1 LNVKNLK
8 VLKNIKHNDEIFELV
23 VENKNQSIKSGQFY
37 GLKLND
43 KSKILRRPIS
53 VNKYDENQI
62 SFLIRDTKE
71 GISELVNLKE
81 NDEINVMGPLGNGFD
96 ISELKSDS
104 TVILYGGGIGVA
116 PLLQLGKDLKT
127 KFEDINIITLLGY
140 RENPYQIEEFKKV
153 SSSIDVFVEIE
164 SKEKIEVGNV
174 SYTYGEYPSVYY
186 EKLLK
191 EKNIDFVYSCGPD
204 ALLENA
210 VGILKNTS
218 DIDTKIYVSL
228 EERMACGIGA
238 CLCCTKVINE
248 NQGICVCKDGP
259 VFNGVEVY

>member
-1 LNVKNLK
+1 MNVKNLK
-8 VLKNIKHNDEIFELV
+8 VLKNIKHSDDIFELI
-23 VENKNQSIKSGQFY
+23 VENQNQTIKSGQFY

-53 VNKYDENQI
+53 VNKYDDNQI

-81 NDEINVMGPLGNGFD
+81 NDLINAMGPLGNGFD
-96 ISELKSDS
+96 ISEIKLDS
-104 TVILYGGGIGVA
+104 TVMLYGGGIGVA
-116 PLLQLGKDLKT
+116 PLLQLGKELKS
-127 KFEDINIITLLGY
+127 KYKDINLITILGY
-140 RENPYQIEEFKKV
+140 RENPYQIKEFSEI
-153 SSSIDVFVEIE
+153 SSSTNVYVEKDNE
-164 SKEKIEVGNV
+164 NNEVENV
-174 SYTYGEYPSVYY
+174 SYTYGKYPSDYY
-186 EKLLK
+186 GQLLK
-191 EKNIDFVYSCGPD
+191 NEKIDFVYSCGPD

-210 VGILKNTS
+210 VEILKNTS
-218 DIDTKIYVSL
+218 NIDTKIYVSL

>member
-1 LNVKNLK
+1 MNVKKLK
-8 VLKNIKHNDEIFELV
+8 VLKNIKHNDEIFELI
-23 VENKNQSIKSGQFY
+23 VENQNQTIKSGQFY

-62 SFLIRDTKE
+62 SFLIRNTGE
-71 GISELVNLKE
+71 GISELADLKE
-81 NDEINVMGPLGNGFD
+81 NDVLDAMGPLGNGFD
-96 ISELKSDS
+96 ISCVKNES
-104 TVILYGGGIGVA
+104 TVILYGGGIGIA
-116 PLLQLGKDLKT
+116 PLLQLGKELKR
-127 KFEDINIITLLGY
+127 KYENVNIITILGY
-140 RENPYQIEEFKKV
+140 RENPYQVDEFKNISTSV
-153 SSSIDVFVEIE
+153 NVFVEKESNYKNHIE
-164 SKEKIEVGNV
+164 GV
-174 SYTYGEYPSVYY
+174 SYTYLKYPSEFY
-186 EKLLK
+186 EKLLNENK
-191 EKNIDFVYSCGPD
+191 IDYIYSCGPD

-210 VGILKNTS
+210 VDIFKKVKNVE
-218 DIDTKIYVSL
+218 TKIYVSL